1 MAWLDFLK
9 HGNELSELLI
19 EGNNPYSDSLLQ
31 AADVAA
37 LKPQMPAG
45 ERVVAYALGR
55 VVLAGRGLWVLT
67 DRHLLVTQPGSH
79 QPAQVLP
86 LAQLSNAE
94 CVRGK
99 YGYTLRV
106 TAAGKS
112 MSIYGASAAL
122 AAAFYRELGASV
134 SCAPVFKPA
143 HLDADDVAQ
152 AAFHIAHAAALL
164 NSHHTHATA

>member
-19 EGNNPYSDSLLQ
+19 EGNNPYCDSLLQ

-67 DRHLLVTQPGSH
+67 DRHLLVTQPGSQ